1 MKGKSLK
8 GRLRPHLWYQAYWFV
23 YLIWFFTLDALV
35 QDPKYIIHS
44 PLDDYIP
51 FNEWFVFPYCSWF
64 VLLALVLALLW
75 WNDTPS
81 YDRLCLSMFSG
92 MSLCLI
98 LYMLFPNGLQLRPD
112 PATLGRDNPALWLM
126 RLLWAADSSNNVCPS
141 IHCQS
146 TGCMALAMWYSS
158 LAYHHRWIRPVGP
171 LRSVLPPCLPSSM
184 RWWMWSWG
192 WLWQRSGCRYSA
204 GDGKNLSKTTK
215 TLSKNWQSL
224 LLTTAPTDR

>member
-64 VLLALVLALLW
+64 ALLALVLALLW

-158 LAYHHRWIRPVGP
+158 LAYRHRWIRPVAAVWATAICASTLFTKQHAVVDVVMG
-171 LRSVLPPCLPSSM
+171 LAVAAVWLPVFRR
-184 RWWMWSWG
+184 RWKK
-192 WLWQRSGCRYSA
+192 LEQNH
-204 GDGKNLSKTTK
+204 KNLV
-215 TLSKNWQSL
+215 
-224 LLTTAPTDR
+224 

>member
-1 MKGKSLK
+1 MKGKSPK

-158 LAYHHRWIRPVGP
+158 LAYRHRWIRPVAAVWATAICASTLFTKQHAVVDVVMG
-171 LRSVLPPCLPSSM
+171 LAMAAVWLPVFRR
-184 RWWMWSWG
+184 RWKK
-192 WLWQRSGCRYSA
+192 LEQNH
-204 GDGKNLSKTTK
+204 KNLV
-215 TLSKNWQSL
+215 
-224 LLTTAPTDR
+224 

>member
-35 QDPKYIIHS
+35 QNPKYIIHS

-81 YDRLCLSMFSG
+81 YDRLCSSMFSG

-158 LAYHHRWIRPVGP
+158 LAYRHRWVRPVTAVWATAICASTLFTKQHAVVDVVMG
-171 LRSVLPPCLPSSM
+171 LAVAAVWLPVFRR
-184 RWWMWSWG
+184 RWKK
-192 WLWQRSGCRYSA
+192 LEQNH
-204 GDGKNLSKTTK
+204 KNLV
-215 TLSKNWQSL
+215 
-224 LLTTAPTDR
+224 

>member
-81 YDRLCLSMFSG
+81 YDRLCLSML
-92 MSLCLI
+92 SL
-98 LYMLFPNGLQLRPD
+98 
-112 PATLGRDNPALWLM
+112 
-126 RLLWAADSSNNVCPS
+126 
-141 IHCQS
+141 IH
-146 TGCMALAMWYSS
+146 
-158 LAYHHRWIRPVGP
+158 I
-171 LRSVLPPCLPSSM
+171 
-184 RWWMWSWG
+184 
-192 WLWQRSGCRYSA
+192 
-204 GDGKNLSKTTK
+204 
-215 TLSKNWQSL
+215 
-224 LLTTAPTDR
+224 

>member
-158 LAYHHRWIRPVGP
+158 LAYRHRWVRPVAAVWATAICASTLFTKQHAVVDVVMG
-171 LRSVLPPCLPSSM
+171 LAVAAVWLPVFRR
-184 RWWMWSWG
+184 RWKK
-192 WLWQRSGCRYSA
+192 LEQNH
-204 GDGKNLSKTTK
+204 KNLV
-215 TLSKNWQSL
+215 
-224 LLTTAPTDR
+224 

>member
-64 VLLALVLALLW
+64 ILLALVLALLW

-126 RLLWAADSSNNVCPS
+126 RLLWAADTSNNVCPS

-158 LAYHHRWIRPVGP
+158 LAYRHRWIRPVIAVWATAICAST
-171 LRSVLPPCLPSSM
+171 LFTKQHSVVDVVMGLAMAAVWLPVFRR
-184 RWWMWSWG
+184 RWKK
-192 WLWQRSGCRYSA
+192 LEQNH
-204 GDGKNLSKTTK
+204 KNLV
-215 TLSKNWQSL
+215 
-224 LLTTAPTDR
+224 

>member
-8 GRLRPHLWYQAYWFV
+8 GRLRPHLWYQVYWFV

-158 LAYHHRWIRPVGP
+158 LAYRHRWVRPVAAVWATAICASTLFTKQHAVVDVVMG
-171 LRSVLPPCLPSSM
+171 LAVAAVWLPVFRR
-184 RWWMWSWG
+184 RWKK
-192 WLWQRSGCRYSA
+192 LEQNH
-204 GDGKNLSKTTK
+204 KNLV
-215 TLSKNWQSL
+215 
-224 LLTTAPTDR
+224 

>member
-158 LAYHHRWIRPVGP
+158 LAYRHRWIRPVAAVWATAICASTLFTKQHAVVDVVMG
-171 LRSVLPPCLPSSM
+171 LAVAAVWLPVFRR
-184 RWWMWSWG
+184 RWKK
-192 WLWQRSGCRYSA
+192 LEQNH
-204 GDGKNLSKTTK
+204 KNLV
-215 TLSKNWQSL
+215 
-224 LLTTAPTDR
+224 

>member
-126 RLLWAADSSNNVCPS
+126 RLLWAADPSNNVCPS

-158 LAYHHRWIRPVGP
+158 LAYRHRWVRPVTAVWAAAICASTLFTKQHAVVDVVMG
-171 LRSVLPPCLPSSM
+171 LAMAAVWLPVFRR
-184 RWWMWSWG
+184 RWKK
-192 WLWQRSGCRYSA
+192 LEQNH
-204 GDGKNLSKTTK
+204 KNLV
-215 TLSKNWQSL
+215 
-224 LLTTAPTDR
+224 

>member
-1 MKGKSLK
+1 MKGKSPK

-158 LAYHHRWIRPVGP
+158 LAYRHRWIRPVAAVWATAICASTLFTKQHAVVDVVMG
-171 LRSVLPPCLPSSM
+171 LAVAAVWLPVFRR
-184 RWWMWSWG
+184 RWKK
-192 WLWQRSGCRYSA
+192 LEQNH
-204 GDGKNLSKTTK
+204 KNLV
-215 TLSKNWQSL
+215 
-224 LLTTAPTDR
+224 

>member
-1 MKGKSLK
+1 MKGKSPK

-126 RLLWAADSSNNVCPS
+126 RLLWTADSSNNVCPS

-158 LAYHHRWIRPVGP
+158 LAYRHRWIRPVAAVWAAAICASTLFTKQHAVVDVVMG
-171 LRSVLPPCLPSSM
+171 LAVAAVWLPVFRR
-184 RWWMWSWG
+184 RWKK
-192 WLWQRSGCRYSA
+192 LEQNH
-204 GDGKNLSKTTK
+204 KNLV
-215 TLSKNWQSL
+215 
-224 LLTTAPTDR
+224 

>member
-1 MKGKSLK
+1 MKGKSPK

-126 RLLWAADSSNNVCPS
+126 RLLWTADSSNNVCPS

-158 LAYHHRWIRPVGP
+158 LAYRHRWIRPVAAVWATAICASTLFTKQHAVVDVVMG
-171 LRSVLPPCLPSSM
+171 LAMAAVWLPVFRR
-184 RWWMWSWG
+184 RWKK
-192 WLWQRSGCRYSA
+192 LEQNH
-204 GDGKNLSKTTK
+204 KNLV
-215 TLSKNWQSL
+215 
-224 LLTTAPTDR
+224 

>member
-23 YLIWFFTLDALV
+23 YLIWFSPWMLWCR
-35 QDPKYIIHS
+35 DPKYIIHS

-112 PATLGRDNPALWLM
+112 PATLGRTT
-126 RLLWAADSSNNVCPS
+126 S
-141 IHCQS
+141 
-146 TGCMALAMWYSS
+146 ALADAAA
-158 LAYHHRWIRPVGP
+158 LDGG
-171 LRSVLPPCLPSSM
+171 LLQQCLPLHPLSKHRLHGTGHVVQLTGIPSP
-184 RWWMWSWG
+184 
-192 WLWQRSGCRYSA
+192 LDPSGCSGMGRFDLCFHPIYQAACGGGCGHGA
-204 GDGKNLSKTTK
+204 GYGSDLAAGIPPEMEKLEQNHKNLV
-215 TLSKNWQSL
+215 
-224 LLTTAPTDR
+224 

>member
-158 LAYHHRWIRPVGP
+158 LAYRHRWIRPVAAVWATAICASTLFTKQHAVVDVVMG
-171 LRSVLPPCLPSSM
+171 LAMAAVWLPVFRR
-184 RWWMWSWG
+184 RWKK
-192 WLWQRSGCRYSA
+192 LEQNH
-204 GDGKNLSKTTK
+204 KNLV
-215 TLSKNWQSL
+215 
-224 LLTTAPTDR
+224 

>member
-92 MSLCLI
+92 MTLCLI

-146 TGCMALAMWYSS
+146 TGCMALAMGYSS
-158 LAYHHRWIRPVGP
+158 LAYRHRWIRPVAAVWATAICASTLFTKQHAVVDVVMG
-171 LRSVLPPCLPSSM
+171 LAMAAVWLPVFRR
-184 RWWMWSWG
+184 RWKK
-192 WLWQRSGCRYSA
+192 LEQNH
-204 GDGKNLSKTTK
+204 KNLV
-215 TLSKNWQSL
+215 
-224 LLTTAPTDR
+224 

>member
-92 MSLCLI
+92 MTLCLI

-158 LAYHHRWIRPVGP
+158 LAYRHRWIRPVAAVWATAICASTLFTKQHAVVDVVMG
-171 LRSVLPPCLPSSM
+171 LAMAAVWLPVFRR
-184 RWWMWSWG
+184 RWKK
-192 WLWQRSGCRYSA
+192 LEQNH
-204 GDGKNLSKTTK
+204 KNLV
-215 TLSKNWQSL
+215 
-224 LLTTAPTDR
+224 

>member
-1 MKGKSLK
+1 MKGISLK

-158 LAYHHRWIRPVGP
+158 LAYRHRWVRPVTAVWAAAICASTLFTKQHAVADVVMG
-171 LRSVLPPCLPSSM
+171 LAVAAVWLPVFRR
-184 RWWMWSWG
+184 RWKK
-192 WLWQRSGCRYSA
+192 LEQNH
-204 GDGKNLSKTTK
+204 KNLV
-215 TLSKNWQSL
+215 
-224 LLTTAPTDR
+224 

>member
-126 RLLWAADSSNNVCPS
+126 RLLWAGGLL
-141 IHCQS
+141 QQ
-146 TGCMALAMWYSS
+146 
-158 LAYHHRWIRPVGP
+158 
-171 LRSVLPPCLPSSM
+171 CLPLHPLSKHRLHGTGHVVQLTGIPSPLDPSVAAVWAAAICASTLFTKQHAVVDVVM
-184 RWWMWSWG
+184 GLAVAAVWLPVFRRRWKK
-192 WLWQRSGCRYSA
+192 LEQNH
-204 GDGKNLSKTTK
+204 KNLV
-215 TLSKNWQSL
+215 
-224 LLTTAPTDR
+224 

>member
-8 GRLRPHLWYQAYWFV
+8 GRLRPHLWYQVYWFV

-158 LAYHHRWIRPVGP
+158 LAYRHRWIRPVAAVWATAICASTLFTKQHAVVDVVMG
-171 LRSVLPPCLPSSM
+171 LAVAAVWLPVFRR
-184 RWWMWSWG
+184 RWKK
-192 WLWQRSGCRYSA
+192 LEQNH
-204 GDGKNLSKTTK
+204 KNLV
-215 TLSKNWQSL
+215 
-224 LLTTAPTDR
+224 